1 MEPVSPKRN
10 FPVGNL
16 RSSRPF
22 YWPPSSSSLGLYLYP
37 PQSIYFFLF
46 NNLAICLFFLFAC
59 VDGTRWGQQPTPR
72 GLPPY
77 SRTLMMCSITSRPP
91 ARRVHHI
98 NLAAAA
104 VWFSSSL
111 FPPLLA
117 HWWRHYVCLN
127 LFIPSLSLYV
137 HDRAPLLNV
146 LCMDSHFLVW
156 SMAAYWSRSTL
167 GNSVCAARL
176 NIISL
181 VLISPLGRPGNEY
194 TSGPCTYTKCLGFF
208 FSLSL

>member
-1 MEPVSPKRN
+1 
-10 FPVGNL
+10 
-16 RSSRPF
+16 
-22 YWPPSSSSLGLYLYP
+22 
-37 PQSIYFFLF
+37 
-46 NNLAICLFFLFAC
+46 
-59 VDGTRWGQQPTPR
+59 
-72 GLPPY
+72 
-77 SRTLMMCSITSRPP
+77 MCSITSRPP

-208 FSLSL
+208 FSLSLSNCVLQEYASSCKRSYTLRTETTTSSVREPALTRRSSPAVVRHY